1 MKLRKL
7 MALGMAGVM
16 AFSLAACGGGGS
28 EEPAADNGNAA
39 EADGGEEAA
48 AGDVNKS
55 IAYIVGNSLGFHPGR
70 FGQPGEAGGDPHA
83 GLSGSG
89 ERGQNER
96 AVHSGKQLEMAPSAG
111 AV

>member
-28 EEPAADNGNAA
+28 EEPAADNGSAA

-55 IAYIVGNSLGFHPGR
+55 IAYIVGNLGDKSFNDSGETGMVKLR
-70 FGQPGEAGGDPHA
+70 EAG
-83 GLSGSG
+83 
-89 ERGQNER
+89 
-96 AVHSGKQLEMAPSAG
+96 
-111 AV
+111 

>member
-39 EADGGEEAA
+39 
-48 AGDVNKS
+48 
-55 IAYIVGNSLGFHPGR
+55 
-70 FGQPGEAGGDPHA
+70 
-83 GLSGSG
+83 
-89 ERGQNER
+89 
-96 AVHSGKQLEMAPSAG
+96 
-111 AV
+111 